1 MANPPPDKHELM
13 LKLLEHGSVFM
24 HLDPRRPGVVVPL
37 HFRTQSQLVLQIGLN
52 FPIPIRDLEID
63 AEGVRCTLSFNRQPF
78 YCIVPWSG
86 VYAMVSEDGQ
96 VTVWPSELPP
106 ELMQPAEGPAAA
118 APSGA
123 QAVRARKPKD
133 KSTKKTPRSTPSLV
147 PAAATEESP
156 SADTVT
162 ASAERTG
169 SGDATSQPA
178 VAVAAS
184 DGTTNSASESDESA
198 SGDAPK
204 RFTRSGREVP
214 PWLRVVK

>member
-24 HLDPRRPGVVVPL
+24 HLDPRREGVVVPL
-37 HFRTQSQLVLQIGLN
+37 HFRSNPQLVLQIGLN

-86 VYAMVSEDGQ
+86 VYALVGEDGQ

-106 ELMQPAEGPAAA
+106 ELMQPNE
-118 APSGA
+118 APTASAGT
-123 QAVRARKPKD
+123 QAVRSRKPKD
-133 KSTKKTPRSTPSLV
+133 KSTSTKKPPRTAPLLVESAPSESTAPV
-147 PAAATEESP
+147 AES
-156 SADTVT
+156 T
-162 ASAERTG
+162 A
-169 SGDATSQPA
+169 QPA

-184 DGTTNSASESDESA
+184 EGSTGEAANPESS

>member
-24 HLDPRRPGVVVPL
+24 HLDPRREGVVVPL
-37 HFRTQSQLVLQIGLN
+37 HFRSQSQLVLQIGLN

-86 VYAMVSEDGQ
+86 VYALVGEDGQ

-106 ELMQPAEGPAAA
+106 ELMQPNEA
-118 APSGA
+118 APAPTAGT
-123 QAVRARKPKD
+123 QAVRSRKPKD
-133 KSTKKTPRSTPSLV
+133 KSTSTKKPPRSTPTLV
-147 PAAATEESP
+147 EAAASEGADKP
-156 SADTVT
+156 SETPA
-162 ASAERTG
+162 
-169 SGDATSQPA
+169 QPA

-184 DGTTNSASESDESA
+184 EGSTGEAASSESSG
-198 SGDAPK
+198 GDAPK